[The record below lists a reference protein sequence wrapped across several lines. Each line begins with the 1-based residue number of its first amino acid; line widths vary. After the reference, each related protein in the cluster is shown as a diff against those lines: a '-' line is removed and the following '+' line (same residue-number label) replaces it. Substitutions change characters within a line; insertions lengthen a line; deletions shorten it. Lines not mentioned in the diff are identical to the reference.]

1 MVKDEG
7 PRRTL
12 PRLTAVVENLL
23 WYSRLV
29 VIVPVI
35 GSIAMGFAAVYLATV
50 EVLAVFTQLGGV
62 VEAAGNLANFDKV
75 ANELLAAIIK
85 AADVYL
91 LAAILLIF
99 GLGLYELFIDRID
112 PAEQSTVAPRLLLIR
127 SLDDLKERLAKVVLL
142 ILVIEFL
149 QYALRVPL
157 TSALD
162 LLYLAIGILF
172 IGAAIYLSS
181 RASPEHH
188 ANEDDVRPGAS
199 T

>member
-75 ANELLAAIIK
+75 VNELLAAIIK

-172 IGAAIYLSS
+172 IGAAVYLSS

>member
-75 ANELLAAIIK
+75 VNELLAAIIK

>member
-50 EVLAVFTQLGGV
+50 EALAVFTHLGGV

-157 TSALD
+157 TCALD

-172 IGAAIYLSS
+172 IGAAVYLSS

>member
-7 PRRTL
+7 PQRTL

-172 IGAAIYLSS
+172 IGAAVYLSS